1 MNNNLRE
8 KYVASLL
15 CPYIAC
21 KSKGQRYMIHNATHD
36 LVYRSYL
43 LYEELKSGKLDKDS
57 LTYTIE
63 AFYEYNTKFDKEEVN
78 ENI

>member
-1 MNNNLRE
+1 MNN
-8 KYVASLL
+8 
-15 CPYIAC
+15 C
-21 KSKGQRYMIHNATHD
+21 KIVDCFCKCKNKEELAMWTIRK
-36 LVYRSYL
+36 